1 MKKNKRTHYSNKG
14 YTLIE
19 ILVTTMILAFLASI
33 AMPNWFI
40 YVNEQKLTQASE
52 STETMLRTAQ
62 NRAKQEA
69 QAFRVEFRMNNNIPQ
84 ASLYRM
90 ETSTS
95 DASSC
100 WTYLDSL
107 RNKKSPRD
115 DCQNLSEANQITI
128 ALVQGK
134 QITFNHNGS
143 IAPDSL
149 LQPNEKVTLTITG
162 LSNTPYRCVR
172 IKTLLGALDKG
183 KDSTEC
189 QQISLNS

>member
-1 MKKNKRTHYSNKG
+1 MKKNKYTHYSNKG

-19 ILVTTMILAFLASI
+19 ILVTTMIMAFLASI
-33 AMPNWFI
+33 AMPNWFKYI
-40 YVNEQKLTQASE
+40 NEQKLTQATE
-52 STETMLRTAQ
+52 ATETMLRTAQ

-90 ETSTS
+90 DSS
-95 DASSC
+95 ASSC
-100 WTYLDSL
+100 WTYLNGL
-107 RNKKSPRD
+107 GNKKSPRD

-128 ALVQGK
+128 ALVQGDK
-134 QITFNHNGS
+134 ITFNHNGS
-143 IAPDSL
+143 IAPDSV

-183 KDSTEC
+183 KDSTQC
-189 QQISLNS
+189 QQI